1 MIPNRQTI
9 PIVPRAAKEICKKG
23 CRVVRIFVMKRAS
36 SETDSIIQI
45 KNRAL
50 CQSRVNKKVSSS
62 PVPKKASVYI
72 LSHYTSVVQLNYRSR
87 IDFKTL

>member
-1 MIPNRQTI
+1 M
-9 PIVPRAAKEICKKG
+9 G
-23 CRVVRIFVMKRAS
+23 CLFAMKRAR
-36 SETDSIIQI
+36 SEADSVMHI

-72 LSHYTSVVQLNYRSR
+72 LSNYTSLVQLNYRSR